1 MERIHQM
8 YVVPDV
14 LPELRPSVDLHVTA
28 TAVPQEIRL
37 RNTTD
42 KQVEPGLFLL
52 PKQVNS
58 MIYISTSSDMALRL
72 CNRLNYMPTYS
83 TQIRDS
89 IRCSLWIQV
98 RTPCLISSIASA
110 NLRLKTFLTKKTLPL
125 LHICTG

>member
-28 TAVPQEIRL
+28 TALSQEIRL

-42 KQVEPGLFLL
+42 KEVEPGVFLL

-58 MIYISTSSDMALRL
+58 MIYISASFDTALRL
-72 CNRLNYMPTYS
+72 CNHLNYMLTYF

-89 IRCSLWIQV
+89 IRCSLWIQA
-98 RTPCLISSIASA
+98 RT
-110 NLRLKTFLTKKTLPL
+110 
-125 LHICTG
+125 

>member
-28 TAVPQEIRL
+28 TALPQEIRL

-52 PKQVNS
+52 PKQVNL
-58 MIYISTSSDMALRL
+58 MIYFSTGSDMALRL
-72 CNRLNYMPTYS
+72 CNHLNYMPTYS
-83 TQIRDS
+83 IQIRDS

-98 RTPCLISSIASA
+98 RARCLISSIA
-110 NLRLKTFLTKKTLPL
+110 N
-125 LHICTG
+125 